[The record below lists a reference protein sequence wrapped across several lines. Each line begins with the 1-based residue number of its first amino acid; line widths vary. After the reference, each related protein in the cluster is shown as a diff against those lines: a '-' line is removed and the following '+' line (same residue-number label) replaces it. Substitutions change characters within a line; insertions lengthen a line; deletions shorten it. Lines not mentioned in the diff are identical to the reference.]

1 LEINS
6 MKLLIIFSI
15 LFVFLL
21 IPIQNSFSELEIS
34 TNTQVYSPEH
44 TLQVYGTGLPGENLI
59 LRLFAPDE
67 SITKFDQIQTDSD
80 GNFNHQLLTW
90 PVPSSGVPFG
100 TYTVEVLS
108 TEQNGLS
115 KKIDIKF
122 SSTTELIS
130 VAIEKQI
137 DTIVFAPESG
147 ALHQSF
153 RVFIQTT
160 RDGLNIGNNP
170 VTLLGNSMIHLPDGS
185 SLSLKHYFK
194 TLYAGVYY
202 FDFTPQ
208 QQGTHIFQISVF
220 SDGVTSK
227 GFAATHV
234 LSQNLG
240 GINKQI
246 IKLNSILDD
255 TSDELNTLKSE
266 INGFDKTL
274 LMASDKIDS
283 STGSIAISVDSISEA
298 SSQLNSLLFPIIA
311 SIGIIVA
318 LQITIIARR
327 R

>member
-1 LEINS
+1 
-6 MKLLIIFSI
+6 MKLLVILSI

-21 IPIQNSFSELEIS
+21 IPIQDSFSELELS
-34 TNTQVYSPEH
+34 TNSKVYSPEH
-44 TLQVYGTGLPGENLI
+44 TLQVYGTGLPEENLI

-67 SITKFDQIQTDSD
+67 SITKFEQIQTDPD
-80 GNFNHQLLTW
+80 GSFNHQLLTW
-90 PVPSSGVPFG
+90 PTPSSGTPYG
-100 TYTVEVLS
+100 TYVVEVLS

-115 KKIDIKF
+115 KKINIAF

-130 VAIEKQI
+130 VAIERQI
-137 DTIVFAPESG
+137 DTIVFAPETG
-147 ALHQSF
+147 ALNQSF
-153 RVFIQTT
+153 RVFVQTT
-160 RDGLNIGNNP
+160 RDGLNIGNDP
-170 VTLLGNSMIHLPDGS
+170 SQLLGNSLIHLPDGS
-185 SLSLKHYFK
+185 SLPMKNYFN

-202 FDFTPQ
+202 FDFTPR
-208 QQGTHIFQISVF
+208 QQGTHVFQISVF
-220 SDGVTSK
+220 NEGVTSK

-246 IKLNSILDD
+246 TKLNSVLDD
-255 TSDELNTLKSE
+255 TSNELNILKSE
-266 INGFDKTL
+266 IEGFDTTL
-274 LMASDKIDS
+274 LTASDKIDK
-283 STGSIAISVDSISEA
+283 STGDISESVEVISEA

>member
-1 LEINS
+1 
-6 MKLLIIFSI
+6 MKLLVILSI
-15 LFVFLL
+15 VFVFLL
-21 IPIQNSFSELEIS
+21 IPIQYSFSELELS

-44 TLQVYGTGLPGENLI
+44 TLQVYGTGLPEENLI

-67 SITKFDQIQTDSD
+67 SIAKFDQVQTDSD
-80 GNFNHQLLTW
+80 GTFNYQLLTW
-90 PVPSSGVPFG
+90 PTPSHGMPYG
-100 TYTVEVLS
+100 TYVVEVLS

-130 VAIEKQI
+130 VAVERQI
-137 DTIVFAPESG
+137 DTVVFAPESG
-147 ALHQSF
+147 AINQPF
-153 RVFIQTT
+153 RVFVQTT
-160 RDGLNIGNNP
+160 RDGLNIGNDP
-170 VTLLGNSMIHLPDGS
+170 VNLLGNSMIHLPDGS
-185 SLSLKHYFK
+185 SLSLKPYFK

-202 FDFTPQ
+202 FDFTPN
-208 QQGTHIFQISVF
+208 QQGTHVFQIAVF
-220 SDGVTSK
+220 NEGVTSK

-246 IKLNSILDD
+246 SKLNSILDE
-255 TSDELNTLKSE
+255 TSIELNTLKSE
-266 INGFDKTL
+266 ISGFDDTL
-274 LMASDKIDS
+274 STANTNINESTDNIS
-283 STGSIAISVDSISEA
+283 SSVTSIEEA

>member
-1 LEINS
+1 
-6 MKLLIIFSI
+6 MKLLIII
-15 LFVFLL
+15 AIVAAFLL
-21 IPIQNSFSELEIS
+21 IPIQDSFSELDLS
-34 TNTQVYSPEH
+34 TNALVYSPEH
-44 TLQVYGTGLPGENLI
+44 TLQVYGSGLPEENLI

-67 SITKFDQIQTDSD
+67 SITKFDQVQTDSD
-80 GNFNHQLLTW
+80 GNFNYQLLTW

-100 TYTVEVLS
+100 VYTVEVLS
-108 TEQNGLS
+108 TQQNGLS
-115 KKIDIKF
+115 KKIDVQF
-122 SSTTELIS
+122 SSTTQLLS
-130 VAIEKQI
+130 VAIERQI
-137 DTIVFAPESG
+137 DTIVFAPETG

-160 RDGLNIGNNP
+160 RDGLNIGNDP
-170 VTLLGNSMIHLPDGS
+170 VTLLGNSMMHLPDGS
-185 SLSLKHYFK
+185 SLSLKNYFK

-208 QQGTHIFQISVF
+208 QQGTHVFQISAF

-234 LSQNLG
+234 LSQDLG

>member
-1 LEINS
+1 
-6 MKLLIIFSI
+6 MKLLVMLSI

-21 IPIQNSFSELEIS
+21 IPIQYSFSDLEAS
-34 TNTQVYSPEH
+34 TNSKVYSPEH
-44 TLQVYGTGLPGENLI
+44 FLQVYGIGLPGENLI

-67 SITKFDQIQTDSD
+67 SITKFEQIQTESD
-80 GNFNHQLLTW
+80 GSFNHQLLTW
-90 PVPSSGVPFG
+90 PTPSSGIPYG
-100 TYTVEVLS
+100 TYVVEVLS

-130 VAIEKQI
+130 VAIERQI
-137 DTIVFAPESG
+137 DTVVFAPETG
-147 ALHQSF
+147 ALNQSF
-153 RVFIQTT
+153 RVFVQTT
-160 RDGLNIGNNP
+160 RDGLNIGNDP
-170 VTLLGNSMIHLPDGS
+170 SQLLGNSMIHLPDGS
-185 SLSLKHYFK
+185 SLSMKNYFK

-202 FDFTPQ
+202 FDFTPR
-208 QQGTHIFQISVF
+208 QQGTHVFQISVF
-220 SDGVTSK
+220 NEGVTSK

-246 IKLNSILDD
+246 IKLNSVLDD
-255 TSDELNTLKSE
+255 TSNELNILKSE
-266 INGFDKTL
+266 IEGFDNTL
-274 LMASDKIDS
+274 LTASDKIDK
-283 STGSIAISVDSISEA
+283 STGSISTSVEAISEA

>member
-1 LEINS
+1 
-6 MKLLIIFSI
+6 MKLLVILSII
-15 LFVFLL
+15 FVFLL
-21 IPIQNSFSELEIS
+21 IPIQDSFSELDLS
-34 TNTQVYSPEH
+34 TNSKVYSPEH

-67 SITKFDQIQTDSD
+67 SITKFEQIQTEPD
-80 GNFNHQLLTW
+80 GSFNHQLLTW
-90 PVPSSGVPFG
+90 PVPSSGTPYG
-100 TYTVEVLS
+100 TYVVEVLS

-130 VAIEKQI
+130 VAVERQI
-137 DTIVFAPESG
+137 DTVVFAPESG
-147 ALHQSF
+147 ALNQSF
-153 RVFIQTT
+153 RVFVQTT
-160 RDGLNIGNNP
+160 RDGLNIGNDP
-170 VTLLGNSMIHLPDGS
+170 SQLLGNSMIHLPDGS
-185 SLSLKHYFK
+185 SLSLKSYFN

-202 FDFTPQ
+202 FDFTPR
-208 QQGTHIFQISVF
+208 QQGTHVFQISVF
-220 SDGVTSK
+220 HEGVTSK

-246 IKLNSILDD
+246 TKLNSVLDE
-255 TSDELNTLKSE
+255 TSDELHVLKSE
-266 INGFDKTL
+266 IEGFDATL
-274 LMASDKIDS
+274 LTASDKIDK
-283 STGSIAISVDSISEA
+283 STGSISTSVEAISEA

>member
-1 LEINS
+1 LKS
-6 MKLLIIFSI
+6 LFFLSVLFLL
-15 LFVFLL
+15 LL
-21 IPIQNSFSELEIS
+21 IPIQDSFSELEIS
-34 TNTQVYSPEH
+34 TNSKVYSSEH
-44 TLQVYGTGLPGENLI
+44 TLQVYGTGLPEENLI

-67 SITKFDQIQTDSD
+67 SITKFEQIQTNSD
-80 GNFNHQLLTW
+80 GTFNHQLLTW
-90 PVPSSGVPFG
+90 PDPSSNVPYG
-100 TYTVEVLS
+100 TYVVEVLS

-130 VAIEKQI
+130 VAVERQI
-137 DTIVFAPESG
+137 DTVVFAPETG
-147 ALHQSF
+147 AINQSF

-160 RDGLNIGNNP
+160 RDGLNIGNDP
-170 VTLLGNSMIHLPDGS
+170 SELLRNSQIHLPDGS
-185 SLSLKHYFK
+185 SLSLTNSFK

-202 FDFTPQ
+202 FDFTPRQ
-208 QQGTHIFQISVF
+208 EGTHVFQIAVF
-220 SDGVTSK
+220 NEGIASK

-246 IKLNSILDD
+246 SKLNSVLEE
-255 TSDELNTLKSE
+255 TSTELTTLKSE
-266 INGFDKTL
+266 IEGFDNTL
-274 LMASDKIDS
+274 STASNNINESTKGIS
-283 STGSIAISVDSISEA
+283 SSVKSIEEA

>member
-1 LEINS
+1 
-6 MKLLIIFSI
+6 MKLLFLLSIIFI
-15 LFVFLL
+15 FLL
-21 IPIQNSFSELEIS
+21 IPIQNSFSELDIS
-34 TNTQVYSPEH
+34 TNSRVYSPDH
-44 TLQVYGTGLPGENLI
+44 TLQVYGTGLPEENLI

-67 SITKFDQIQTDSD
+67 SITKFEQIQTNSD
-80 GNFNHQLLTW
+80 GTFNYQLLTW
-90 PVPSSGVPFG
+90 PNPSSNVPYG
-100 TYTVEVLS
+100 TYVVEVLS

-130 VAIEKQI
+130 VAVERQI
-137 DTIVFAPESG
+137 DTVVFAPETG
-147 ALHQSF
+147 AINQSF

-170 VTLLGNSMIHLPDGS
+170 SELLKNSIIHLPDGS
-185 SLSLKHYFK
+185 SLSLNNSFK

-202 FDFTPQ
+202 FDFTPR
-208 QQGTHIFQISVF
+208 QQGTHVFQISVF
-220 SDGVTSK
+220 NDGVSSK

-246 IKLNSILDD
+246 SKLNSVLDE
-255 TSDELNTLKSE
+255 TSTELNTLKSE
-266 INGFDKTL
+266 ISGFDDTL
-274 LMASDKIDS
+274 STASNNINE
-283 STGSIAISVDSISEA
+283 STDSISSSVESIEEA

-311 SIGIIVA
+311 SIGLIVA

>member
-1 LEINS
+1 
-6 MKLLIIFSI
+6 MKSLILLSI
-15 LFVFLL
+15 LFLFLL
-21 IPIQNSFSELEIS
+21 IPIQDSFSDLDIS

-67 SITKFDQIQTDSD
+67 SITKFDQIQTNSD
-80 GNFNHQLLTW
+80 GSFNHQLLTW
-90 PVPSSGVPFG
+90 PNPSSGTPYG
-100 TYTVEVLS
+100 TYVVEVLS
-108 TEQNGLS
+108 TEQKGLS
-115 KKIDIKF
+115 KKINVKF

-130 VAIEKQI
+130 VAVERQI
-137 DTIVFAPESG
+137 DTIVFAPETG
-147 ALHQSF
+147 AKNQSF

-170 VTLLGNSMIHLPDGS
+170 SELLGNSMIHLPDGS
-185 SLSLKHYFK
+185 STSLENFFK

-202 FDFTPQ
+202 FDFTPRQ
-208 QQGTHIFQISVF
+208 EGTHVFQISVF
-220 SDGVTSK
+220 NEGVSSK

-240 GINKQI
+240 GINKEM
-246 IKLNSILDD
+246 IKLNLILDE
-255 TSDELNTLKSE
+255 TSNELDILKSE
-266 INGFDKTL
+266 IAGFDSTL
-274 LMASDKIDS
+274 LQASEKIDK
-283 STGSIAISVDSISEA
+283 STGTIATSVQSISEA

>member
-1 LEINS
+1 
-6 MKLLIIFSI
+6 MKSILLLSI

-34 TNTQVYSPEH
+34 TNSKVYSPEH
-44 TLQVYGTGLPGENLI
+44 SLQVFGTGLPEENII

-67 SITKFDQIQTDSD
+67 SITKFEQIQTNPD
-80 GNFNHQLLTW
+80 GTFNHQLLTW
-90 PVPSSGVPFG
+90 PEPSSNVPYG
-100 TYTVEVLS
+100 TYVVEVLS

-130 VAIEKQI
+130 VAVERQI
-137 DTIVFAPESG
+137 DTVVFAPESG
-147 ALHQSF
+147 AINQSF
-153 RVFIQTT
+153 RVFVQTT
-160 RDGLNIGNNP
+160 RDGLNIGNDP
-170 VTLLGNSMIHLPDGS
+170 SQLLGNSQIHLPDGS
-185 SLSLKHYFK
+185 SLPLNNSFK

-202 FDFTPQ
+202 FDFTPR
-208 QQGTHIFQISVF
+208 QQGTHVFQISVF
-220 SDGVTSK
+220 NEGVSSK

-246 IKLNSILDD
+246 SKLNSVLEE
-255 TSDELNTLKSE
+255 TSSELNILKSE
-266 INGFDKTL
+266 IAGFDDTL
-274 LMASDKIDS
+274 
-283 STGSIAISVDSISEA
+283 SIASNNINESTDSISSSVKSIEEA

-311 SIGIIVA
+311 SIGLIVA

>member
-1 LEINS
+1 
-6 MKLLIIFSI
+6 MKSLILLST
-15 LFVFLL
+15 LFLFLL
-21 IPIQNSFSELEIS
+21 IPIQDSFSELEIS

-67 SITKFDQIQTDSD
+67 SITKFDQIQTNSD
-80 GNFNHQLLTW
+80 GTFNYQLLTW
-90 PVPSSGVPFG
+90 PNPSSGTPYG
-100 TYTVEVLS
+100 TYVVEVLS

-115 KKIDIKF
+115 KKINIKF

-130 VAIEKQI
+130 VAVEKQI
-137 DTIVFAPESG
+137 DTIVFAPETG
-147 ALHQSF
+147 AKNQSF

-170 VTLLGNSMIHLPDGS
+170 SELLGNSMIHLPDGS
-185 SLSLKHYFK
+185 SSSLKNSFK

-202 FDFTPQ
+202 FDFTPRQ
-208 QQGTHIFQISVF
+208 EGTYVFQISVF
-220 SDGVTSK
+220 NEGVSSK

-240 GINKQI
+240 GINKEI
-246 IKLNSILDD
+246 IKLNSILDE
-255 TSDELNTLKSE
+255 TSNELDVLKSE
-266 INGFDKTL
+266 IEGFDSTL
-274 LMASDKIDS
+274 IQASEKIDK
-283 STGSIAISVDSISEA
+283 STGTIATSVQSISEA

>member
-1 LEINS
+1 
-6 MKLLIIFSI
+6 MKLLFTLAIVV
-15 LFVFLL
+15 VFLVF
-21 IPIQNSFSELEIS
+21 PVQDSFSELELS
-34 TNTQVYSPEH
+34 TNALVYSPDH
-44 TLQVYGTGLPGENLI
+44 ILQVYGSGLPGENLI

-67 SITKFDQIQTDSD
+67 SITKFDQVQTDSD
-80 GNFNHQLLTW
+80 GNFNYRLLTW
-90 PVPSSGVPFG
+90 PTPSSGVPFG

-108 TEQNGLS
+108 TQQNGLS
-115 KKIDIKF
+115 KKIDIQF
-122 SSTTELIS
+122 SSTTQLLS

-137 DTIVFAPESG
+137 DTVVFAPESG
-147 ALHQSF
+147 ALNQSF

-160 RDGLNIGNNP
+160 RDGLNIGNDP
-170 VTLLGNSMIHLPDGS
+170 VVLLGNSMIHLPDGS
-185 SLSLKHYFK
+185 SLSLKQYFK

-202 FDFTPQ
+202 FDFTPV

-246 IKLNSILDD
+246 IKLNSILDE
-255 TSDELNTLKSE
+255 TSNELDILKSE

>member
-1 LEINS
+1 
-6 MKLLIIFSI
+6 MKLLFTLAIVV
-15 LFVFLL
+15 VFLVF
-21 IPIQNSFSELEIS
+21 PVQDSFSELELS
-34 TNTQVYSPEH
+34 TNALVYSPDH
-44 TLQVYGTGLPGENLI
+44 ILQVYGTGLPGENLI

-67 SITKFDQIQTDSD
+67 SITKFDQVQTDSD
-80 GNFNHQLLTW
+80 GNFNYRLLTW
-90 PVPSSGVPFG
+90 PTPSSGVPFG

-108 TEQNGLS
+108 TQQNGLS

-122 SSTTELIS
+122 SSTTELLS

-137 DTIVFAPESG
+137 DTVVFAPESG
-147 ALHQSF
+147 ALNQSF

-160 RDGLNIGNNP
+160 RDGLNIGNDP
-170 VTLLGNSMIHLPDGS
+170 VVLLGNSMIHLPDGS
-185 SLSLKHYFK
+185 SLSLKQYFK

-202 FDFTPQ
+202 FDFTPV

-246 IKLNSILDD
+246 IKLNSILDE
-255 TSDELNTLKSE
+255 TSNELDILKSE

>member
-1 LEINS
+1 
-6 MKLLIIFSI
+6 MKLLVLLSI
-15 LFVFLL
+15 VFVFLL
-21 IPIQNSFSELEIS
+21 IPIQDSFSELDMY
-34 TNTQVYSPEH
+34 TNAQVYSPEH

-67 SITKFDQIQTDSD
+67 SITKFEQIQTNSD
-80 GNFNHQLLTW
+80 GTFNHQLLTW
-90 PVPSSGVPFG
+90 PDPSSNVPYG
-100 TYTVEVLS
+100 NYVVEVLS

-122 SSTTELIS
+122 SSSTELIS
-130 VAIEKQI
+130 VAVERQI
-137 DTIVFAPESG
+137 DTVVFAPETG
-147 ALHQSF
+147 AINQSF

-160 RDGLNIGNNP
+160 RDGLNIGNDP
-170 VTLLGNSMIHLPDGS
+170 SELLGNSMVHLPDGS
-185 SLSLKHYFK
+185 SLPLKNYFK
-194 TLYAGVYY
+194 TLYSGVYY
-202 FDFTPQ
+202 IDFTASQ
-208 QQGTHIFQISVF
+208 EGTHVFQISVF
-220 SDGVTSK
+220 NEGVASK

-246 IKLNSILDD
+246 IKLNSILDE
-255 TSDELNTLKSE
+255 TSNELVTLESK
-266 INGFDKTL
+266 IAGFDSTL
-274 LMASDKIDS
+274 LMASDKIDK
-283 STGSIAISVDSISEA
+283 STTTISKSVEAISEA

>member
-1 LEINS
+1 
-6 MKLLIIFSI
+6 MKLLILLSI
-15 LFVFLL
+15 VFVFLL
-21 IPIQNSFSELEIS
+21 LPIQYSFSELEIS
-34 TNTQVYSPEH
+34 TNSKVYSSEH
-44 TLQVYGTGLPGENLI
+44 TLQVFGQGLPEENLI

-67 SITKFDQIQTDSD
+67 SITKFEQIQTNSD
-80 GNFNHQLLTW
+80 GSFNHQLLTW
-90 PVPSSGVPFG
+90 PTPSSSVPYG
-100 TYTVEVLS
+100 TYVVEVLS

-130 VAIEKQI
+130 VAVERQI
-137 DTIVFAPESG
+137 DTVVFAPETG
-147 ALHQSF
+147 AINQSF

-160 RDGLNIGNNP
+160 RDGLNIGNDP
-170 VTLLGNSMIHLPDGS
+170 VELLGNSKIHLPDGS
-185 SLSLKHYFK
+185 SVSLNNFLK
-194 TLYAGVYY
+194 TLYSGVYY
-202 FDFTPQ
+202 FDFTPRQ
-208 QQGTHIFQISVF
+208 EGTHVFQISVF
-220 SDGVTSK
+220 NEGVASK

-246 IKLNSILDD
+246 SKLNSVLDE
-255 TSDELNTLKSE
+255 TSSELTTLKSE
-266 INGFDKTL
+266 IEGFDQTL
-274 LMASDKIDS
+274 STASNDINQ
-283 STGSIAISVDSISEA
+283 STDGISLSVESIEEA

>member
-1 LEINS
+1 
-6 MKLLIIFSI
+6 MKSLILLSI
-15 LFVFLL
+15 LFLL
-21 IPIQNSFSELEIS
+21 IPIQDSFSELEIF

-44 TLQVYGTGLPGENLI
+44 TLQVYGSGLPEENLI

-67 SITKFDQIQTDSD
+67 SITKFDQIQTNSD
-80 GNFNHQLLTW
+80 GTFNYQLLTW
-90 PVPSSGVPFG
+90 PSPSSGTPYGSYV
-100 TYTVEVLS
+100 VEVLS

-130 VAIEKQI
+130 VAVERQI
-137 DTIVFAPESG
+137 DTVVFAPETG
-147 ALHQSF
+147 AKNQSF

-170 VTLLGNSMIHLPDGS
+170 SELLGNSMIHLPDGS
-185 SLSLKHYFK
+185 SLSLKNSFRI
-194 TLYAGVYY
+194 LYAGVYY
-202 FDFTPQ
+202 FDFTPRQ
-208 QQGTHIFQISVF
+208 EGTHVFQISVF
-220 SDGVTSK
+220 NDGVSSK

-234 LSQNLG
+234 LTQNIG

-246 IKLNSILDD
+246 IKLNSILDE
-255 TSDELNTLKSE
+255 TSNELDVLKSE
-266 INGFDKTL
+266 IAGFDSTL
-274 LMASDKIDS
+274 VQASEKIDK
-283 STGSIAISVDSISEA
+283 STGTIVESVQSISEA

>member
-1 LEINS
+1 
-6 MKLLIIFSI
+6 MKLIFLLSII
-15 LFVFLL
+15 FVFLL
-21 IPIQNSFSELEIS
+21 IPIQDSFSELDIS
-34 TNTQVYSPEH
+34 TNSKVYSPDH
-44 TLQVYGTGLPGENLI
+44 TLQVYGTGLPEESLI

-67 SITKFDQIQTDSD
+67 SITKFEQIQTNPD
-80 GNFNHQLLTW
+80 GTFNHQLLTW
-90 PVPSSGVPFG
+90 PNPSSTVPYG
-100 TYTVEVLS
+100 TYVVEVLS

-130 VAIEKQI
+130 VAVERQI
-137 DTIVFAPESG
+137 DTVVFAPETG
-147 ALHQSF
+147 ALNQSF

-170 VTLLGNSMIHLPDGS
+170 SELLKNSIIHLPDGS
-185 SLSLKHYFK
+185 SLSLNNSFK

-202 FDFTPQ
+202 FDFTPR
-208 QQGTHIFQISVF
+208 QQGTHVFQISVF
-220 SDGVTSK
+220 NDGVSSK

-246 IKLNSILDD
+246 TKLNSILDE
-255 TSDELNTLKSE
+255 TSTELNTLKSE
-266 INGFDKTL
+266 ISGFDDTL
-274 LMASDKIDS
+274 STASNNINESTDNIS
-283 STGSIAISVDSISEA
+283 SSVESIEEA

-311 SIGIIVA
+311 SIGLIVA